1 MSDEI
6 RQMKWWGWGSE
17 DEMLSLSDKPHLWSF
32 ITSSLGLS
40 ETVEISNPLDF
51 NKIELSP
58 ALENLLFIKDIQN
71 QLKPEQIHSD
81 KMERLVHAF
90 GKSFRD
96 LWCVRNGKV
105 KYAPDCVIYPE
116 SDEDVRYLLES
127 AVRNKVVLVPFGGGT
142 NISGCLEPLR
152 QGRMVVSVDM
162 KRLSRLLHLDS
173 YSRIARFQAGVLGP
187 DLEKQLNAQG
197 YTLGH
202 FPDSFVYSSL
212 GGWVCTRG
220 AGMYSDKY
228 GKIEDMIISLRM
240 ISPSGVLETRAVPKS
255 SNGIDMNH
263 LCAGSEGTLGIV
275 TEVTLKIHELP
286 KCNKSYGYIFP
297 DFESGLKAVY
307 QCRKSGI
314 IPIFSRLNDINK
326 TALSMAFRP
335 SLSPLKT
342 LLYCLFNRYL
352 KNIKHIDIKQSCMLI
367 IAFAGNKKQV
377 SQQIRQAATIYKRCG
392 GVNAGQAPGR
402 AFDKSKFDLPHIRD
416 FLLERGIMS
425 DVSETTTTWNNIIP
439 LYNAVR
445 QAIEQAIRQTGHTPF
460 VACHI
465 SHNYHGGACLYFTF
479 ASAMSVSMELE
490 QYLYIKKAAQDAFI
504 NNGATLSH
512 HHAVGL
518 EHLPWLSRDISA
530 AGIQAVRGLKSGL
543 DPENIMNPGK
553 LIPGEDVL
561 TDWGFDQEL
570 WKRFESEPVNE

>member
-6 RQMKWWGWGSE
+6 KQMKWWGWGSE
-17 DEMLSLSDKPHLWSF
+17 DESLSLSDKPHLLSF
-32 ITSSLGLS
+32 ITNRLGLS
-40 ETVEISNPLDF
+40 ATLEIRNPLDF

-58 ALENLLFIKDIQN
+58 VLENPQFIKDLQG
-71 QLKPEQIHSD
+71 QLEPEQISSD

-116 SDEDVRYLLES
+116 SDEDVRCLLES
-127 AVRNKVVLVPFGGGT
+127 AARNNVVLVPFGGGT
-142 NISGCLEPLR
+142 NISGCLEPLN

-162 KRLSRLLHLDS
+162 KGMSRLLHLDS
-173 YSRIARFQAGVLGP
+173 YSQIARFQAGVLGP
-187 DLEKQLNAQG
+187 ELETQLNAQG

-240 ISPSGVLETRAVPKS
+240 ISPSGVLETRTVPKS

-275 TEVTLKIHELP
+275 TEVSLKIHQLP
-286 KCNKSYGYIFP
+286 KCNKSYGYLFQ
-297 DFESGLKAVY
+297 DFESGLQAVY

-314 IPIFSRLNDINK
+314 IPIFSRLNDSDK

-342 LLYCLFNRYL
+342 MLYRVFNQYL
-352 KNIKHIDIKQSCMLI
+352 KNMKQININRSCMLI
-367 IAFAGNKKQV
+367 SAFAGNEKQV
-377 SQQIRQAATIYKRCG
+377 DQQSRQAAAIYKKHG
-392 GVNAGQAPGR
+392 GVNAGQSPGR

-425 DVSETTTTWNNIIP
+425 DVSETTTTWNNISP

-445 QAIEQAIRQTGHTPF
+445 QAIEKAIRQTGQLPF
-460 VACHI
+460 VGCHI

-479 ASAMSVSMELE
+479 ACAMSVGMELE
-490 QYLYIKKAAQDAFI
+490 QYLFIKKAAQDAFI

-518 EHLPWLSRDISA
+518 EHLPWLSKDISA
-530 AGIQAVRGLKSGL
+530 AGIQAIRGLKSGL

-553 LIPGEDVL
+553 LIPGEEVL
-561 TDWGFDQEL
+561 SDWGFNQEL
-570 WKRFESEPVNE
+570 WEKFES